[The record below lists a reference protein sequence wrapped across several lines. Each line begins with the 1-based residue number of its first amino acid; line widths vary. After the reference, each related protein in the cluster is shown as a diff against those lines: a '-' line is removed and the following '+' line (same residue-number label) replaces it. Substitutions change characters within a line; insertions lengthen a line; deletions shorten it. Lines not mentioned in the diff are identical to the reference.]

1 MAHKAGFVNIIGR
14 PNAGKS
20 TLMNAL
26 VGERLSIINP
36 KAQTTRHRIVGI
48 VNDEEHQ
55 VVYSDTPGILDPKY
69 SLQNEMMTAVKG
81 ALRDADILVL
91 LIDVDDKNTD
101 FHGVDDIL
109 ADMDIP
115 LIVGLNKI
123 DLSDQDRLE
132 KWVDFYTER
141 FPKASIIP
149 MSALHGFGVE
159 QLRGRVLELLPESPP
174 YFEKDAL
181 TDRPMRF
188 FVSEIIRERILT
200 HYQKEIPYAVQV
212 EVEEYKEEEN
222 ITRILAVVY
231 VERKSQKGILI
242 GHKGEKLK
250 RVGTE
255 ARKQIEKFIDGKV
268 FLEIRVKVDEGWR
281 NKENRLKAY
290 GYKNRS

>member
-1 MAHKAGFVNIIGR
+1 MAHKAGFVNILGR

-48 VNDEEHQ
+48 VNDDDHQ

-69 SLQNEMMTAVKG
+69 SLQNEMMAAVRS
-81 ALRDADILVL
+81 ALRDADIIVFM
-91 LIDVDDKNTD
+91 IDVTDKNTD
-101 FHGVDDIL
+101 FHGLDAIL
-109 ADMDIP
+109 NDMDIP
-115 LIVGLNKI
+115 LIAVLNKI
-123 DLSDQDRLE
+123 DLSDQE
-132 KWVDFYTER
+132 KVEESVAQCAER
-141 FPKASIIP
+141 FPKAEIIP
-149 MSALHGFGVE
+149 MSAMHGFGVD
-159 QLRGRVLELLPESPP
+159 QLKARVLELLPESPP

-188 FVSEIIRERILT
+188 FVSEIIRERILSN
-200 HYQKEIPYAVQV
+200 YQKEIPYSVQV
-212 EVEEYKEEEN
+212 EVEEYKEEEH
-222 ITRILAVVY
+222 ITRILAVIY

-250 RVGTE
+250 RVGME
-255 ARKQIEKFIDGKV
+255 SRLNIEKFIDGKV
-268 FLEIRVKVDEGWR
+268 FLELRVKVDEGWR

-290 GYKNRS
+290 GYKNR

>member
-1 MAHKAGFVNIIGR
+1 MSHKAGFVNIIGR

-26 VGERLSIINP
+26 VGERLSIITP

-48 VNDEEHQ
+48 TNDEDHQ

-69 SLQNEMMTAVKG
+69 SLQSEMMAAVKG
-81 ALRDADILVL
+81 ALRDADILL
-91 LIDVDDKNTD
+91 FLIDVDDKNTD
-101 FHGVDDIL
+101 FHGIDDIL
-109 ADMDIP
+109 TDMKIP
-115 LIVGLNKI
+115 LIVVLNKI
-123 DLSDQDRLE
+123 DLSDQSRLE
-132 KWVDFYTER
+132 ELVDRYGTR
-141 FPKASIIP
+141 FPGSDVIP
-149 MSALHGFGVE
+149 ISALHGFGID
-159 QLRGRVLELLPESPP
+159 QLKSRVLTLLPESPP
-174 YFEKDAL
+174 YYDKDAL

-188 FVSEIIRERILT
+188 FVSEIIRERILEN
-200 HYQKEIPYAVQV
+200 YQKEIPYSVQV
-212 EVEEYKEEEN
+212 EVDSYKEEGN
-222 ITRILAVVY
+222 LVRIRALVF

-255 ARKQIEKFIDGKV
+255 SRIKIEKFIDSKV

-281 NKENRLKAY
+281 SKENRLKAY

>member
-1 MAHKAGFVNIIGR
+1 MAHKAGFVNILGR

-48 VNDEEHQ
+48 VNDDDHQ

-69 SLQNEMMTAVKG
+69 SLQNEMMAAVRS
-81 ALRDADILVL
+81 ALRDADIIVFM
-91 LIDVDDKNTD
+91 IDVTDKNTD
-101 FHGVDDIL
+101 FHGLDAIL
-109 ADMDIP
+109 NDMDIP
-115 LIVGLNKI
+115 LIAVLNKI
-123 DLSDQDRLE
+123 DLSDQE
-132 KWVDFYTER
+132 KVEEIVAQCAER
-141 FPKASIIP
+141 FPKAEIIP
-149 MSALHGFGVE
+149 MSAMHGFGVD
-159 QLRGRVLELLPESPP
+159 QLKARVLELLPESPP

-188 FVSEIIRERILT
+188 FVSEIIRERILSN
-200 HYQKEIPYAVQV
+200 YQKEIPYSVQV
-212 EVEEYKEEEN
+212 EVEEYKEEEH
-222 ITRILAVVY
+222 ITRILAVIY

-250 RVGTE
+250 RVGME
-255 ARKQIEKFIDGKV
+255 SRLNIEKFIDGKV
-268 FLEIRVKVDEGWR
+268 FLELRVKVDEGWR

-290 GYKNRS
+290 GYKNR

>member
-1 MAHKAGFVNIIGR
+1 MAHKAGFVNILGR

-48 VNDEEHQ
+48 VNDDDHQ

-69 SLQNEMMTAVKG
+69 SLQSEMMAAVRS
-81 ALRDADILVL
+81 ALRDADIIVFM
-91 LIDVDDKNTD
+91 IDVTDKNTD
-101 FHGVDDIL
+101 FHGLDAIL
-109 ADMDIP
+109 NDMDIP
-115 LIVGLNKI
+115 LIAVLNKI
-123 DLSDQDRLE
+123 DLSDQE
-132 KWVDFYTER
+132 KVEESVAQCAER
-141 FPKASIIP
+141 FPKAEIIP
-149 MSALHGFGVE
+149 MSAMHGFGVE
-159 QLRGRVLELLPESPP
+159 QLKARVLELLPESPP

-188 FVSEIIRERILT
+188 FVSEIIRERILS
-200 HYQKEIPYAVQV
+200 HYQKEIPYSVQV
-212 EVEEYKEEEN
+212 EVEEYKEEEH
-222 ITRILAVVY
+222 ITRILAVIY

-250 RVGTE
+250 RVGME
-255 ARKQIEKFIDGKV
+255 SRLNIEKFIDGKV
-268 FLEIRVKVDEGWR
+268 FLELRVKVDAGWR

-290 GYKNRS
+290 GYKNR

>member
-1 MAHKAGFVNIIGR
+1 MAHKAGFVNILGR

-48 VNDEEHQ
+48 VNDDDHQ

-69 SLQNEMMTAVKG
+69 SLQSEMMVAVRS
-81 ALRDADILVL
+81 ALRDADIIVFM
-91 LIDVDDKNTD
+91 IDVTDKNTD
-101 FHGVDDIL
+101 FHGLDAIL
-109 ADMDIP
+109 NDMDIP
-115 LIVGLNKI
+115 LIAVLNKI
-123 DLSDQDRLE
+123 DLSDQE
-132 KWVDFYTER
+132 KVEESVAQCAER
-141 FPKASIIP
+141 FPKAEIIP
-149 MSALHGFGVE
+149 MSAMHGFGVE
-159 QLRGRVLELLPESPP
+159 QLKARVLELLPESPP

-188 FVSEIIRERILT
+188 FVSEIIRERILS
-200 HYQKEIPYAVQV
+200 HYQKEIPYSVQV
-212 EVEEYKEEEN
+212 EVEEYKEEEH
-222 ITRILAVVY
+222 ITRILAVIY

-250 RVGTE
+250 RVGME
-255 ARKQIEKFIDGKV
+255 SRLNIEKFIDGKV
-268 FLEIRVKVDEGWR
+268 FLELRVKVDEGWR

-290 GYKNRS
+290 GYKNR

>member
-1 MAHKAGFVNIIGR
+1 MAHKAGFVNILGR

-48 VNDEEHQ
+48 VNDDDHQ

-69 SLQNEMMTAVKG
+69 SLQNEMMAAVRS
-81 ALRDADILVL
+81 ALRDADIIVFM
-91 LIDVDDKNTD
+91 IDVTDKNTD
-101 FHGVDDIL
+101 FHGLDAIL
-109 ADMDIP
+109 NDMDIP
-115 LIVGLNKI
+115 LIAVLNKI
-123 DLSDQDRLE
+123 DLSDQE
-132 KWVDFYTER
+132 KVEESVAQCAER
-141 FPKASIIP
+141 FPKAEIIP
-149 MSALHGFGVE
+149 MSAMHGFGVE
-159 QLRGRVLELLPESPP
+159 QLKARVLELLPESPP

-188 FVSEIIRERILT
+188 FVSEIIRERILSN
-200 HYQKEIPYAVQV
+200 YQKEIPYSVQV
-212 EVEEYKEEEN
+212 EVEEYKEEEH
-222 ITRILAVVY
+222 ITRILAVIY

-250 RVGTE
+250 RVGME
-255 ARKQIEKFIDGKV
+255 SRLNIEKFIDGKV
-268 FLEIRVKVDEGWR
+268 FLELRVKVDAGWR

-290 GYKNRS
+290 GYKNR

>member
-1 MAHKAGFVNIIGR
+1 MAHKAGFVNILGR

-48 VNDEEHQ
+48 VNDDDHQ

-69 SLQNEMMTAVKG
+69 SLQNEMMAAVRS
-81 ALRDADILVL
+81 ALRDADIIVFM
-91 LIDVDDKNTD
+91 IDVTDKNTD
-101 FHGVDDIL
+101 FHGLDAIL
-109 ADMDIP
+109 NDMDIP
-115 LIVGLNKI
+115 LIAVLNKF
-123 DLSDQDRLE
+123 DLSDQE
-132 KWVDFYTER
+132 KVEESVAQCAER
-141 FPKASIIP
+141 FPKAEIIP
-149 MSALHGFGVE
+149 MSAMHGFGVD
-159 QLRGRVLELLPESPP
+159 QLKARVLELLPESPP

-188 FVSEIIRERILT
+188 FVSEIIRERILSN
-200 HYQKEIPYAVQV
+200 YQKEIPYSVQV
-212 EVEEYKEEEN
+212 EVEEYKEEEH
-222 ITRILAVVY
+222 ITRILAVIY

-250 RVGTE
+250 RVGME
-255 ARKQIEKFIDGKV
+255 SRLNIEKFIDGKV
-268 FLEIRVKVDEGWR
+268 FLELRVKVDEGWR

-290 GYKNRS
+290 GYKNR

>member
-1 MAHKAGFVNIIGR
+1 MAHKAGFVNILGR

-48 VNDEEHQ
+48 VNDDDHQ

-69 SLQNEMMTAVKG
+69 SLQNEMMAAVRS
-81 ALRDADILVL
+81 ALRDADIIVFM
-91 LIDVDDKNTD
+91 IDVTDKNTD
-101 FHGVDDIL
+101 FHGLDAIL
-109 ADMDIP
+109 NDMDIP
-115 LIVGLNKI
+115 LIAVLNKI
-123 DLSDQDRLE
+123 DLSDQE
-132 KWVDFYTER
+132 KVEESVAQCAER
-141 FPKASIIP
+141 FPKAEIIP
-149 MSALHGFGVE
+149 MSAMHGFGVD
-159 QLRGRVLELLPESPP
+159 QLKARVLELLPESPP

-188 FVSEIIRERILT
+188 FVSEIIRERILSN
-200 HYQKEIPYAVQV
+200 YQKEIPYSVQV
-212 EVEEYKEEEN
+212 EVEEYKEEEH
-222 ITRILAVVY
+222 ITRILAVIY

-250 RVGTE
+250 RVGME
-255 ARKQIEKFIDGKV
+255 SRLNIEKFIDGKV
-268 FLEIRVKVDEGWR
+268 FLELRVKVDAGWR

-290 GYKNRS
+290 GYKNR